1 MVSYKS
7 LGDTCCGS
15 PFFRIN
21 VCSYLEIIM
30 LKGENKLIYFGF
42 ANFSVSLKNPNWT
55 IIEEYSD
62 GTKKCYNLDGSFY
75 GSLSNNQIRG
85 IIDKSKE
92 N

>member
-1 MVSYKS
+1 MDYTYCFSPLFRNDV
-7 LGDTCCGS
+7 CGH
-15 PFFRIN
+15 
-21 VCSYLEIIM
+21 LEIIM

-62 GTKKCYNLDGSFY
+62 GTKKCHNLDGSFY